1 MIKTNIITRFYSFFT
16 VNNENI
22 IKFDT
27 GNKRTQHS

>member
-22 IKFDT
+22 IKFDI
-27 GNKRTQHS
+27 GNKQTRRS